1 MKVLRLYKPFVD
13 LRLEEV
19 DVPSVAEGLRRAV

>member
-1 MKVLRLYKPFVD
+1 MKVLRLYKPFD
-13 LRLEEV
+13 FRLEEV